1 MTTKRVLLSAVL
13 TIALTLPVFGQGTR
27 DDTTKSGMKR
37 LDLSSMRIQPTVDA
51 TVEGVHIKVW
61 LMTQKE
67 HKEMM
72 KEKKGQMMMYGEKE
86 GAMGEMGMKDSSMG
100 KDMKGMKHDGMG
112 MNKAMMDSM
121 MAGTHHIMLV
131 VTDSTSGK
139 EIADASAK
147 VLIEFPSK
155 KNWSADLKPMMN
167 HFGGGLTL
175 DEKGKYQFTVIVKVD
190 GVPKTTKFQYK
201 VK

>member
-1 MTTKRVLLSAVL
+1 MKTKYALLSTVLAVF
-13 TIALTLPVFGQGTR
+13 LTLPMFGQHKNDGM
-27 DDTTKSGMKR
+27 TKTDMKKHHT
-37 LDLSSMRIQPTVDA
+37 SKMMGKPIVDA
-51 TVEGVHIKVW
+51 TVEGLHMKVW
-61 LMTQKE
+61 IMTQKQ
-67 HKEMM
+67 HKKMM
-72 KEKKGQMMMYGEKE
+72 KEKMGQMM
-86 GAMGEMGMKDSSMG
+86 MG
-100 KDMKGMKHDGMG
+100 KDMKEMKRDSLEMD
-112 MNKAMMDSM
+112 KATKEAM